1 MTLEGWKQVCPDFL
15 VRTLRARCGQTTR
28 TIRQFHYTTWPD
40 HGVPAI
46 ISPIIELV
54 RLVRDC
60 QPSEALPVLVHC
72 SAGCGRTGTFCAIDY
87 VHGLVRYGKLNSNLS
102 LFKIIQ
108 EMRQQ
113 RVAMV
118 SVRYFLLWLIYLYVN
133 NVERCSTSVACMA
146 FFIELYKV
154 EGFCLL
160 IFVLEQRSVD
170 KSVDRMSKKIPI
182 SLLIM
187 MNTTDN
193 SLDCSF
199 SKSINLRYV
208 ILLNY
213 LLYFIISP

>member
-1 MTLEGWKQVCPDFL
+1 MLCYNSHCLSGVGNVSVTLEGWKQVCPDFL

-118 SVRYFLLWLIYLYVN
+118 CITCLRRSRMGLINAICYIHDYLFLL
-133 NVERCSTSVACMA
+133 
-146 FFIELYKV
+146 
-154 EGFCLL
+154 
-160 IFVLEQRSVD
+160 
-170 KSVDRMSKKIPI
+170 
-182 SLLIM
+182 
-187 MNTTDN
+187 
-193 SLDCSF
+193 
-199 SKSINLRYV
+199 
-208 ILLNY
+208 
-213 LLYFIISP
+213 